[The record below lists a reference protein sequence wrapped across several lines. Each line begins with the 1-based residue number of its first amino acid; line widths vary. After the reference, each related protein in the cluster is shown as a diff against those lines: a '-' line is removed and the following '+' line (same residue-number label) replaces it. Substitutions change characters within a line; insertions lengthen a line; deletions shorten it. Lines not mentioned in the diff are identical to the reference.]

1 MINTTLQRTTSNNT
15 HFQNENLDV
24 HLFVE
29 LNCPL
34 NINSFLNNGGDIN
47 LRNSNGDTLL
57 HTAVEYDNINIAEL
71 FLENPN
77 IDREALN
84 EQGETALFY
93 VKSEAMLDLLISYY
107 FDTEVENQNGYF
119 PIHLA
124 ASNDCSEVLVALISR
139 YKVSANQKTR
149 DGVTPLHL
157 AAEKN
162 HYATV
167 DLLLQFG
174 ADVDAQTESG
184 FTPLH
189 FAARAGHRDIRTADL
204 LLGRYGNARYNIK
217 TKEGKTAL
225 DLALENIRENRLS
238 NREHP
243 INEVGT
249 CILLLQR
256 FNVAKLKKVTSV
268 ISFSKGGGARTK
280 RQGSPLVPLN
290 QKKRRTT

>member
-1 MINTTLQRTTSNNT
+1 MINTISQTTTSNNT
-15 HFQNENLDV
+15 LFLNENLDI

-29 LNCPL
+29 RNCPL
-34 NINSFLNNGGDIN
+34 NIHYFLNNGGDIN
-47 LRNSNGDTLL
+47 LKNSSGDTLL
-57 HTAVEYDNINIAEL
+57 HTAVKHDNINIAEL

-77 IDREALN
+77 INLDALN
-84 EQGETALFY
+84 EKGETALFH
-93 VKSEAMLDLLISYY
+93 VKSEAMLDLLISHC

-124 ASNDCSEVLVALISR
+124 ASNDYSEVLVALINR
-139 YKVSANQKTR
+139 YNVSANQKTR

-174 ADVDAQTESG
+174 ADVNAQTHDG
-184 FTPLH
+184 LTPLH

-249 CILLLQR
+249 CILLFQR
-256 FNVAKLKKVTSV
+256 FNVAKLKKVTSS
-268 ISFSKGGGARTK
+268 ISFCKSGVVRKK